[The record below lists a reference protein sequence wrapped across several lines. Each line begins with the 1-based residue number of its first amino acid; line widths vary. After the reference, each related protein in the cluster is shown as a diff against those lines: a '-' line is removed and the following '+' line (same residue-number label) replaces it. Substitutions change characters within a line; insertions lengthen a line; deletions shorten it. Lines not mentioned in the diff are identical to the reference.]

1 MKAILLA
8 LAAGVALLA
17 IGTWQLRRQP
27 GGGAATLLRVFLVLL
42 PLLAIVYLVTPA
54 NLGILPPSLQIP
66 IPAVDFLFCLF
77 LYIAGFFGG
86 VLQLYNLADRGFSLR
101 ILIDILHAP
110 SRTMTLDEVMT
121 GYSGGRGIAWMYGKR
136 IEGMTATGLT
146 QADGSKLVLT
156 ARGRFVAQLFS
167 RLRSFARVDEE
178 RS

>member
-42 PLLAIVYLVTPA
+42 PVLAIVHLLTPA
-54 NLGILPPSLQIP
+54 SLGILPPSLQIP
-66 IPAVDFLFCLF
+66 IPAIDFLFCLF
-77 LYIAGFFGG
+77 LYVAGFFGG

-110 SRTMTLDEVMT
+110 SHAMTLDEVMT
-121 GYSGGRGIAWMYGKR
+121 GYSDGRGIAWMYGKR

-146 QADGSKLVLT
+146 QADGGKLLLT
-156 ARGRFVAQLFS
+156 ARGRFVARVFS

>member
-42 PLLAIVYLVTPA
+42 PVLAIVYLVTPA
-54 NLGILPPSLQIP
+54 SLGILPPSLQIP

-121 GYSGGRGIAWMYGKR
+121 GYSGGRGIAWMCGKR

-156 ARGRFVAQLFS
+156 ARGRFLAQLFS